1 VSELSRVTKA
11 VRAGINTDPVFGAVV
26 PPIQLSSTYTFSGYD
41 ERREHVYSRSSN
53 PTRDLLGK
61 AIAELESG
69 YDGLITSSGTGACL
83 VCVEALLPVGG
94 TLLAP
99 FDCYGGSWRLFD
111 AKARKGH
118 FELRLVDFTD
128 ESSWTPAIADQPSLV
143 WLESPSNPLLRVSD
157 IAQIAAA
164 AKAVGATVV
173 ADNTFAT
180 PALLRPIE
188 LGADVVVHSV
198 TKYLN
203 GHSDLVAGAVVA
215 ATQDLHTELSW
226 WANALG
232 VTGSA
237 LDSYLSLRGLRTFHL
252 RMAAAQQN
260 AAEIADFLVQQ
271 PTVRNVYYPGLKT
284 HPSHELAT
292 RQQSGYGAIVS
303 FELADEAAAAS
314 FLNSTSLFCLA
325 ESLGG
330 VESLVSHPATMT
342 HQAVPEALREAAG
355 ITPGLIRLSI
365 GVEDVAD
372 LITDLSQALANV

>member
-1 VSELSRVTKA
+1 MSELSRVTKA